1 MNTGDRIPDKRKY
14 LLENFGR
21 AMQEGWLEVYYQPI
35 IRGSSGRVCGEEAL
49 VRWDDPILGVLNPA
63 EFIPI
68 LESVNLID
76 RLDLYV
82 LEQVIAKLEKFEE
95 MGLYRVVHS
104 VNFSQIDFFSS
115 DIVSEVKQ
123 RVDVSSVPPSLIA
136 IDVIESACSTRD
148 EAVLS
153 KLKEFHELGFQVW
166 MDDYGNGNFAPILL
180 QQIHFDLLKINMGLV
195 GQLRV
200 SKEARIIITELVR
213 MAMALG
219 IEVAAEGVEDAEE
232 VEFLTEIGCI
242 KLQGF
247 YYCKPVSLSDI
258 LTRYKTGT
266 QIGFENPDERD
277 YYTTVGHVSL
287 YDLAFTNKDDDGVVD
302 YFDTLPMAILQVNSE
317 EISLLRCNG
326 NFRKFCYA
334 NFTEQRGVSTYYFKD
349 SSKHIGFYAMTAVR
363 QCGIDGK
370 RAIIDERTKTGK
382 MVQLLIDKI
391 SENPVTGMSAVAV
404 VILSVTDTPDTT
416 DDLSYNYIARALA
429 EDYLKLYFVDM
440 EKDEF
445 TEYVSD
451 GKNRDV
457 SVVDRGTNYFDQP
470 ELEKYKFVYKE
481 DRPRFID
488 SFTKENVIRD
498 LNQYGKYTLTYRT
511 VMDGKPTYVNLK
523 AVRVRTDNRHII
535 IGISNVDAQTREQEA
550 FQRIKE
556 ERITFNR
563 IAALSSD
570 FINIYSVDPETGF
583 YEIFKMNPENMQ
595 YELEPEGKDFFK
607 ESRDRLKEIV
617 YEEDVDALMKVFTKE
632 HILESI
638 KQRGLFTYTCRIKRI
653 NGGLRYVTM
662 KTALV
667 EELDGP
673 QLIFGLIN
681 VDEQVRK
688 EKEYADK
695 VLEAEDKAIR
705 DELTGV
711 KNKHAYAIVEE
722 EFNVKIEAGKA
733 SEFAIVVCDL
743 NGLKDVN
750 DNFGHQT
757 GDEFIRAGC
766 KIICTVFA
774 HSPVYRVGGDEFVVI
789 AQGADYGNID
799 KLLENLEK
807 VNVRNKKKKE
817 VTIAVGVSKFDG
829 QSEMSEIF
837 DDADAKMYLNKKRMK
852 KGEPTHH

>member
-49 VRWDDPILGVLNPA
+49 VRWDDPMLGVLNPA

-95 MGLYRVVHS
+95 IGLYRVVHS

-123 RVDVSSVPPSLIA
+123 RLEGTSVPPSLIA
-136 IDVIESACSTRD
+136 IDIIESACGTRN
-148 EAVLS
+148 ETVLS
-153 KLKEFHELGFQVW
+153 KLQEFHELGFQIW
-166 MDDYGNGNFAPILL
+166 MDDYGNGDLAPILL
-180 QQIHFDLLKINMGLV
+180 QQIHFDLLKINMSLV
-195 GQLRV
+195 SQLRFNKGARVV
-200 SKEARIIITELVR
+200 STELVR
-213 MAMALG
+213 MAMGLG
-219 IEVAAEGVEDAEE
+219 IEVAAEGVEAEEE
-232 VEFLTEIGCI
+232 VEFLSEIGCA

-247 YYCKPVSLSDI
+247 YFCKPVSLAELLD
-258 LTRYKTGT
+258 RYDKGI
-266 QIGFENPDERD
+266 QIGFENPDERE
-277 YYTTVGHVSL
+277 YYSTVGHVSL
-287 YDLAFTNKDDDGVVD
+287 YDLSFASNEENGFID

-317 EISLLRCNG
+317 EITLLRCNG

-334 NFTEQRGVSTYYFKD
+334 NFSDQRGVSTYYFK
-349 SSKHIGFYAMTAVR
+349 SLGNHVGLYAMNAVR
-363 QCGIDGK
+363 QCGVDGK
-370 RAIIDERTKTGK
+370 RVIVDERTKNGK
-382 MVQLLIDKI
+382 MVQTLVDKI
-391 SENPVTGMSAVAV
+391 SQNPVTGMSAVAV
-404 VILSVTDTPDTT
+404 VILSVTDIPNSSE
-416 DDLSYNYIARALA
+416 DLTYNYIARALA
-429 EDYLKLYFVDM
+429 EDYIKLYFVDM

-445 TEYVSD
+445 VEYVSD

-535 IGISNVDAQTREQEA
+535 IGISNVDAHTREQEA

-583 YEIFKMNPENMQ
+583 YEIFKMNPENML

-617 YEEDVDALMKVFTKE
+617 YEEDVDSLMKVFTKE

-653 NGGLRYVTM
+653 KGGLRYVTM

-673 QLIFGLIN
+673 QLIFGLID

-688 EKEYADK
+688 EKEFAEK
-695 VLEAEDKAIR
+695 VSEAEDKAIR

-711 KNKHAYAIVEE
+711 KNKHAYAIAEE

>member
-49 VRWDDPILGVLNPA
+49 VRWDDPVLGVLNPA

-82 LEQVIAKLEKFEE
+82 LEQVLAKLDKFKE

-115 DIVSEVKQ
+115 DIVAEVKQ
-123 RVDVSSVPPSLIA
+123 RVDASSVPPSLIA

-153 KLKEFHELGFQVW
+153 KLDQFQKLGFQVW
-166 MDDYGNGNFAPILL
+166 MDDYGNGDFSPILL
-180 QQIHFDLLKINMGLV
+180 QQINFDLLKINMNLV
-195 GQLRV
+195 SQVRT
-200 SKEARIIITELVR
+200 SKSAKVIITELVR
-213 MAMALG
+213 LAMALG
-219 IEVAAEGVEDAEE
+219 IEVAAEGVEDDDEA
-232 VEFLTEIGCI
+232 EFLKEIGCV

-258 LTRYKTGT
+258 LTRYKNGT
-266 QIGFENPDERD
+266 QIGFENPDERE
-277 YYTTVGHVSL
+277 YYTAVGHVSL
-287 YDLAFTNKDDDGVVD
+287 YDLAFTNNDENGMVD

-317 EISLLRCNG
+317 EISLLRCNA
-326 NFRKFCYA
+326 NFRKFCNA
-334 NFTEQRGVSTYYFKD
+334 NFTDKRGVTTYHFKGSD
-349 SSKHIGFYAMTAVR
+349 KLVGFYAMTEVR

-370 RAIIDERTKTGK
+370 RRIIDERTKNGK
-382 MVQLLIDKI
+382 TVELLINKI
-391 SENPVTGMSAVAV
+391 SDDPVTGMAAVAV
-404 VILSVTDTPDTT
+404 VILSVTERPGNL

-429 EDYLKLYFVDM
+429 EDYIKLYFVDM
-440 EKDEF
+440 ETDEY
-445 TEYVSD
+445 TEYASD
-451 GKNRDV
+451 GKNRDITAIR
-457 SVVDRGTNYFDQP
+457 RGQQFFDVP
-470 ELEKYKFVYKE
+470 EDERYKFIYKE
-481 DRPRFID
+481 DRARFID
-488 SFTKENVIRD
+488 SFTKEQITHD
-498 LNQYGKYTLTYRT
+498 LNKYGKYTITYRT
-511 VMDGKPTYVNLK
+511 LMNGEPKYVNLK

-535 IGISNVDAQTREQEA
+535 IGISDVDAQTREQEA

-570 FINIYSVDPETGF
+570 FINIYSVDPNTGF

-595 YELEPEGKDFFK
+595 YELDPEGGDFFK
-607 ESRDRLKEIV
+607 DSRERFKKIV
-617 YEEDVDALMKVFTKE
+617 YEEDVDALMKIFTKE
-632 HILESI
+632 NIIASI
-638 KQRGLFTYTCRIKRI
+638 KEQGLFTYTCRVKRI

-662 KTALV
+662 KTALL

-673 QLIFGLIN
+673 HLIFGLIN

-688 EKEYADK
+688 EKEYAEK
-695 VLEAEDKAIR
+695 VSEAEDKAIR

-711 KNKHAYAIVEE
+711 KNKHAYAIAEE
-722 EFNVKIEAGKA
+722 EFNVRIEAKRA
-733 SEFAIVVCDL
+733 NDFALVVCDL

-757 GDEFIRAGC
+757 GDQFIKDGC
-766 KIICTVFA
+766 KIICTVFS
-774 HSPVYRVGGDEFVVI
+774 HSPVYRIGGDEFVVI
-789 AQGADYGNID
+789 VQGADYGNLD
-799 KLLENLEK
+799 KLLENMEK
-807 VNVRNKKKKE
+807 VNNRNAKKKE
-817 VTIAVGVSKFDG
+817 VTIAVGVAKFDG
-829 QSEMSEIF
+829 QREMSEIF
-837 DDADAKMYLNKKRMK
+837 DAADAEMYLNKKRMK

>member
-1 MNTGDRIPDKRKY
+1 MKVEDRVPDKRKY

-49 VRWDDPILGVLNPA
+49 VRWDDPILGVLNPI

-95 MGLYRVVHS
+95 LGLYRVVHS

-136 IDVIESACSTRD
+136 IDVIESACGTRD
-148 EAVLS
+148 ETVLS

-166 MDDYGNGNFAPILL
+166 MDDYGDGNFAPILL

-219 IEVAAEGVEDAEE
+219 IEVAAEGVEDDYE
-232 VEFLTEIGCI
+232 VGFLTETGCV

-247 YYCKPVSLSDI
+247 YYCKPLSLSDI

-277 YYTTVGHVSL
+277 YYTTVGQVSL
-287 YDLAFTNKDDDGVVD
+287 YDLAFTNKEDDGVVD

-326 NFRKFCYA
+326 NYRKFCYA
-334 NFTEQRGVSTYYFKD
+334 NFTEQRGVYTYCFND
-349 SSKHIGFYAMTAVR
+349 SSESIGFYAMTAVR

-370 RAIIDERTKTGK
+370 RAIIDDRTKNGK
-382 MVQLLIDKI
+382 TVQLLIDKI

-404 VILSVTDTPDTT
+404 VILSVTDTPDTN
-416 DDLSYNYIARALA
+416 DDLTYNYIARALA
-429 EDYLKLYFVDM
+429 EDYLKLYFVNM

-445 TEYVSD
+445 TEYASD

-457 SVVDRGTNYFDQP
+457 TVVSKGVKFFDQP
-470 ELEKYKFVYKE
+470 ENERYKFIYKE

-488 SFTKENVIRD
+488 NFTKEQIIHD
-498 LNQYGKYTLTYRT
+498 LNKYGKYTITYRT
-511 VMDGKPTYVNLK
+511 LINGEPKYVNLK
-523 AVRVRTDNRHII
+523 AVRVRTDNKHII
-535 IGISNVDAQTREQEA
+535 VGISDVDAQTREQEA
-550 FQRIKE
+550 FERIKE

-563 IAALSSD
+563 ITALSSD
-570 FINIYSVDPETGF
+570 FITIYTINPDTGF
-583 YEIFKMNPENMQ
+583 YELFKTSELFQ
-595 YELEPEGKDFFK
+595 KYELEPEGKDFFK
-607 ESRDRLKEIV
+607 EARENSKRFV
-617 YEEDVDALMKVFTKE
+617 YEEDLPGYMEIFTKE
-632 HILESI
+632 HLLEVI
-638 KQRGLFTYTCRIKRI
+638 NKRGLFTYVYRIMLGDRPT
-653 NGGLRYVTM
+653 YVAM
-662 KTALV
+662 KAAIV

-673 QLIFGLIN
+673 QIILGLIN
-681 VDEQVRK
+681 VDEQIRK
-688 EKEYADK
+688 ERAYAER
-695 VLEAEDKAIR
+695 VSEAENRASR
-705 DELTGV
+705 DGLTGV
-711 KNKHAYAIVEE
+711 KNKHAYAVAEE
-722 EFNVKIEAGKA
+722 EFNVMIEAGRA

-774 HSPVYRVGGDEFVVI
+774 HSPVYRIGGDEFVVI
-789 AQGADYGNID
+789 AQGADYENID
-799 KLLENLEK
+799 KLIENIES
-807 VNVRNKKKKE
+807 VNARNKKKKE
-817 VTIAVGVSKFDG
+817 VTIAVGVAKYNSQEG
-829 QSEMSEIF
+829 MSEIF
-837 DDADAKMYLNKKRMK
+837 DEADAKMYLNKKRMK
-852 KGEPTHH
+852 KGEPTYH

>member
-49 VRWDDPILGVLNPA
+49 VRWDDPVLGVLNPV

-82 LEQVIAKLEKFEE
+82 LDKVLEKLNHFKEIG
-95 MGLYRVVHS
+95 MYRVVHS
-104 VNFSQIDFFSS
+104 INFSQIDFFSS
-115 DIVSEVKQ
+115 DIVSEVKE
-123 RVDVSSVPPSLIA
+123 RVEVADVPPSLIA
-136 IDVIESACSTRD
+136 IDVIESAVGTRD

-153 KLKEFHELGFQVW
+153 KLKEFQELGFQVW
-166 MDDYGNGNFAPILL
+166 MDDYGNGDFAPILL
-180 QQIHFDLLKINMGLV
+180 QQIHFDLLKINMNLV
-195 GQLRV
+195 SQLRT
-200 SKEARIIITELVR
+200 SKEARVITTELVR

-219 IEVAAEGVEDAEE
+219 IEVAAEGVEDDDE
-232 VEFLTEIGCI
+232 VEFLTEIGCV

-247 YYCKPVSLSDI
+247 YYCKPVSLSDL

-287 YDLAFTNKDDDGVVD
+287 YDLAFTNKEDDGVVD

-317 EISLLRCNG
+317 EISLLRCNC

-334 NFTEQRGVSTYYFKD
+334 NFTEQRGVSTYYFRD

-370 RAIIDERTKTGK
+370 RAIIDERTKNGK

-416 DDLSYNYIARALA
+416 DDLTYNYIARALA

-457 SVVDRGTNYFDQP
+457 TVVAKGVKFFDKP
-470 ELEKYKFVYKE
+470 EDERYKFIYKE

-488 SFTKENVIRD
+488 NFTKEQIIRD
-498 LNQYGKYTLTYRT
+498 LNKYGKYTITYRT
-511 VMDGKPTYVNLK
+511 LLNGEPKYVNLK
-523 AVRVRTDNRHII
+523 AVRIRTDNKHII
-535 IGISNVDAQTREQEA
+535 IGITDVDAQTRVQEA

-570 FINIYSVDPETGF
+570 FINIYSVDPNTGF
-583 YEIFKMNPENMQ
+583 YEIFKINPENKE
-595 YELEPEGKDFFK
+595 YELEPEGMDFFK
-607 ESRDRLKEIV
+607 ESRARLKEIV
-617 YEEDVDALMKVFTKE
+617 YEDDVDALMKVFTKE
-632 HILESI
+632 HVLESI
-638 KQRGLFTYTCRIKRI
+638 KERGLFTHTCRIKKI
-653 NGGLRYVTM
+653 KGGLRYVTF

-688 EKEYADK
+688 EKEYAEK
-695 VLEAEDKAIR
+695 VSEAEDKAIR

-711 KNKHAYAIVEE
+711 KNKHAYAIAEE
-722 EFNVKIEAGKA
+722 EFNVKIEAGRA
-733 SEFAIVVCDL
+733 SEFAIVVSDL
-743 NGLKDVN
+743 NGLKDIN
-750 DNFGHQT
+750 DTYGHQT
-757 GDEFIRAGC
+757 GDEFIKAGC
-766 KIICTVFA
+766 KIICTVFS
-774 HSPVYRVGGDEFVVI
+774 HSPVYRIGGDEFVAI
-789 AQGADYGNID
+789 AQGADYENLD
-799 KLLENLEK
+799 TLLENLGK
-807 VNVRNKKKKE
+807 VNNRNAKKKE
-817 VTIAVGVSKFDG
+817 VTIAVGVARYNNQK
-829 QSEMSEIF
+829 EMSEIF
-837 DDADAKMYLNKKRMK
+837 DEADAKMYLNKKRMK
-852 KGEPTHH
+852 KGEPTYH

>member
-82 LEQVIAKLEKFEE
+82 LEQVIAKLEKFKE
-95 MGLYRVVHS
+95 MGIYRVVHS

-136 IDVIESACSTRD
+136 IDVIESACGTRD

-166 MDDYGNGNFAPILL
+166 MDDYGNGDFSPILL
-180 QQIHFDLLKINMGLV
+180 QQIHFDLLKIDMGLV
-195 GQLRV
+195 SQIRTSRGARV
-200 SKEARIIITELVR
+200 VATELVR
-213 MAMALG
+213 LAMALG
-219 IEVAAEGVEDAEE
+219 IEVAAEGVEDDEE
-232 VEFLTEIGCI
+232 AEFLKEIGCV

-247 YYCKPVSLSDI
+247 YYCKPLSLSDI

-266 QIGFENPDERD
+266 QIGFENPDERE
-277 YYTTVGHVSL
+277 YYTAVGHVSL
-287 YDLAFTNKDDDGVVD
+287 YDLAFTNNDDNGAVD

-317 EISLLRCNG
+317 EISLLRCNA

-334 NFTEQRGVSTYYFKD
+334 NFTDQRGVTTYHFNGAEKM
-349 SSKHIGFYAMTAVR
+349 IGFYAMTEAR

-370 RAIIDERTKTGK
+370 RRIVDERTKNGK
-382 MVQLLIDKI
+382 TVELLINKI
-391 SENPVTGMSAVAV
+391 ADNPVTGMSAVAV
-404 VILSVTDTPDTT
+404 VILSVSERPDTN

-429 EDYLKLYFVDM
+429 EDYMKLYFVDM

-445 TEYVSD
+445 VEYVSD

-457 SVVDRGTNYFDQP
+457 SVVNRGTNYFDRP
-470 ELEKYKFVYKE
+470 ELEKYKFIYKE

-523 AVRVRTDNRHII
+523 AVRVRTDNRHVI

-570 FINIYSVDPETGF
+570 FINIYSVNPETGF

-607 ESRDRLKEIV
+607 ESRARLKEIV

-632 HILESI
+632 NILESI
-638 KQRGLFTYTCRIKRI
+638 KQRGLFTYTFRIKMI
-653 NGGLRYVTM
+653 KGGLRYVTM
-662 KTALV
+662 KSALV

-688 EKEYADK
+688 EKEYAEK
-695 VLEAEDKAIR
+695 VSEAEDKAIR

-711 KNKHAYAIVEE
+711 KNKHAYAIAEE
-722 EFNVKIEAGKA
+722 EFNVRIEAGKA

-829 QSEMSEIF
+829 QSEMSDIF